1 MAEILACVES
11 GLRNWSVRHLSLWT
25 ELVCPELAESMEV
38 SNSGQDIGDVEEAT
52 AVALFHEIKTK
63 LAFLDSKACTKLN
76 PKILP
81 HCICLGTGSSF
92 FTSARQKEIFVS
104 FLGFTVVCPMAK
116 HHLAHPTSHTW
127 KAIM

>member
-11 GLRNWSVRHLSLWT
+11 GLKNWSVRHLSLWT

-63 LAFLDSKACTKLN
+63 LAFHDSKAVCIKPRLHS
-76 PKILP
+76 
-81 HCICLGTGSSF
+81 HCICLGPGSSF
-92 FTSARQKEIFVS
+92 FT
-104 FLGFTVVCPMAK
+104 
-116 HHLAHPTSHTW
+116 TSWLDSTR
-127 KAIM
+127 